1 MTFKKL
7 LSMVTLAGVL
17 SVVSISGAVSPAHAT
32 GNAPMVLT
40 FEVTNGTTITLP
52 LTTSGS
58 PSVDWGDNVSNN
70 SFTHTYSGST
80 RTVTVSITEDPQFP
94 IVGFGAWSWQG
105 SEELRTVQS
114 WGDLTLFSLYAAFN
128 DCDGLTSVP
137 NYLPATVT
145 DLRYAFSESDSN
157 PPEVTQWNTHN
168 VTNMGGM
175 FFSAPN
181 FNQDISSW
189 DTSNVTNMDYMFSRT
204 FAFNRDLSSWDIR
217 NLQSAQNIF
226 STSVISAHN
235 LSKLVYLWWYKPH
248 QQNVHF
254 GATGRSIYQ
263 AASGA
268 VEDFTLLDGWTFSF
282 SSSILPS
289 AQISVTSFPTASAV
303 TVGQTIGS
311 STLTGGASVPGTFVF
326 ASPSTPVALGNQI
339 ALVLF
344 IPDSFAYIPIEF
356 QISVTGVA
364 VQGSPSITPS
374 PVTTPAST
382 LAQTGTQTESLLQI
396 VWIMLTLGCLLLG
409 FKVRR
414 IFH

>member
-114 WGDLTLFSLYAAFN
+114 WGDLTLFSLNAAFN

-311 STLTGGASVPGTFVF
+311 STLTGGAS
-326 ASPSTPVALGNQI
+326 
-339 ALVLF
+339 
-344 IPDSFAYIPIEF
+344 
-356 QISVTGVA
+356 
-364 VQGSPSITPS
+364 
-374 PVTTPAST
+374 
-382 LAQTGTQTESLLQI
+382 
-396 VWIMLTLGCLLLG
+396 
-409 FKVRR
+409 
-414 IFH
+414 